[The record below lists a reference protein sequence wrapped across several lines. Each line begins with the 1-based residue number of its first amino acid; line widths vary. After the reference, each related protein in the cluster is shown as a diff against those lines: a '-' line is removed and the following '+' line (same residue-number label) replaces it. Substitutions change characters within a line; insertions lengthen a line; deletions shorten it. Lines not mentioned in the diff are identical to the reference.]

1 VPFKAAR
8 LQSVLLF
15 GRAQAALV
23 MANPFSATLQLARAK
38 PSHPLAQQRSQLS
51 QSRAVCCEARAHK
64 PPTHPS
70 PSFGSQSVSQS
81 ESVYISKISQFHN
94 LPVWTD
100 LLDNQLGHHPVRCC
114 APRCVRACARSTHSA
129 SQPRAAICRF
139 ACRWHSSC
147 ATHTRHVPPGTQ
159 EGVCVVGVTVATR
172 AANTLL
178 VPSGH
183 ELGYQRRVD
192 DVASCVCVVVVC
204 VCVALS
210 VPNYVMLLMSFMC
223 CA

>member
-94 LPVWTD
+94 LPVWQTC
-100 LLDNQLGHHPVRCC
+100 LTTNLGIIRFV
-114 APRCVRACARSTHSA
+114 AVPRGVCGRVPDQPTPLHSHA
-129 SQPRAAICRF
+129 LRF
-139 ACRWHSSC
+139 AALHVVGIPL
-147 ATHTRHVPPGTQ
+147 APPTRAMSLLAHKERVC
-159 EGVCVVGVTVATR
+159 GVCCWCDCRSPTR
-172 AANTLL
+172 APNTLL

-192 DVASCVCVVVVC
+192 DVASCVCVW
-204 VCVALS
+204 
-210 VPNYVMLLMSFMC
+210 
-223 CA
+223 